1 MRWPSAPVRLASEAL
16 TPEHD
21 APPSGRPGGP
31 PPAAFSLLRLSV
43 AARLGLV
50 GVMVAAIW
58 LMVAWAER

>member
-1 MRWPSAPVRLASEAL
+1 L

-21 APPSGRPGGP
+21 APPAGRPGGP